1 MISTVPPV
9 TMQLLNQL
17 EGSVNDSMNSD
28 LQIGS
33 LNTFV
38 KFSVKQVIGKEDV
51 LLEVALD
58 KSVC

>member
-1 MISTVPPV
+1 
-9 TMQLLNQL
+9 MQLLNQL